1 MRRLLLSCLLAAGIA
16 TSAGA
21 ETCRPGP
28 ADQSGIIEVM
38 RSMYK
43 AAAADDLAAFQ
54 SLILPGFYA
63 YDGGL
68 KFPGDSLMRYVMAAH
83 AKGDIITW
91 SVDEPDVHIGCEE
104 AWIAYVNRG
113 SIKHAESPAVAV
125 SWLESAN
132 LRKVDGVWKLA
143 FFHSARAPAPIPPQ

>member
-1 MRRLLLSCLLAAGIA
+1 MKRLLCVLLLGAGIA
-16 TSAGA
+16 ASASA
-21 ETCRPGP
+21 ETCRTGP
-28 ADQSGIIEVM
+28 ADQTGVIEVM
-38 RSMYK
+38 RSVYR

-54 SLILPGFYA
+54 GLILPGFYA

-68 KFPGDSLMRYVMAAH
+68 RFPGDSLMRYLMAAH
-83 AKGDIITW
+83 ATGDVLIW
-91 SVDEPDVHIGCEE
+91 SVDEPDVHLGCEE

-113 SIKHAESPAVAV
+113 SIKHGDAPPVPV

>member
-1 MRRLLLSCLLAAGIA
+1 MMRLLLSLFMAAGIA
-16 TSAGA
+16 ATANA

-38 RSMYK
+38 RSVYR

-68 KFPGDSLMRYVMAAH
+68 RFEGDGLMRWVMAAH
-83 AKGDIITW
+83 GKGDVFTW

-113 SIKHAESPAVAV
+113 SVKHAESPAVAV

-132 LRKVDGVWKLA
+132 LRKVDGVWKLV